1 MAKEIGKIWTIL
13 DLIHWGKEYFEQKG
27 IDSPRL
33 TIELLLCHTLD
44 ISRVQLYVMYD
55 RPLKEDELSVLREY
69 CGRRAK
75 REPLQYIVGKSH
87 FYS

>member
-33 TIELLLCHTLD
+33 TIELLL
-44 ISRVQLYVMYD
+44 
-55 RPLKEDELSVLREY
+55 
-69 CGRRAK
+69 
-75 REPLQYIVGKSH
+75 
-87 FYS
+87 